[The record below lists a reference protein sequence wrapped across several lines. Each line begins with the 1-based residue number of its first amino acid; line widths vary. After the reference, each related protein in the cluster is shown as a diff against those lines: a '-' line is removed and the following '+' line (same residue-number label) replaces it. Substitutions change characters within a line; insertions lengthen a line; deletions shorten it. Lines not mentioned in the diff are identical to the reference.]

1 MSKIVIVGTG
11 TRPKLRPRGR
21 PFKKGERHA
30 FQFQPGES
38 GNPGG
43 KPKVHQRMSAE
54 YDALLAGIVPDELAR
69 AFGVPPGSTWAQA
82 IALGVAVR
90 AAAGDYNAAREM
102 REATEGKA
110 TERHQITGENGQPL
124 QAPPLHL
131 HFTKPPEAEAAP
143 VRRELLTDLSTE
155 AEV

>member
-1 MSKIVIVGTG
+1 VSPQ
-11 TRPKLRPRGR
+11 RL

-43 KPKVHQRMSAE
+43 KPKVHQRMNAE
-54 YDALLAGIVPDELAR
+54 YDALLAGIVPDELAL
-69 AFGVPPGSTWAQA
+69 ALGVPPDSTWAQA
-82 IALGVAVR
+82 IALGVAWR

-124 QAPPLHL
+124 QPPALHV
-131 HFTKPPEAEAAP
+131 HFTKPEGEAAP
-143 VRRELLTDLSTE
+143 VKRRLLTDLSTE
-155 AEV
+155 SEA